1 MVFNGHSPVC
11 YMKTSFIFKPI
22 PDKAVIKA
30 DSGEPI
36 CFLRLKILER

>member
-1 MVFNGHSPVC
+1 MVSSDHAPDFRDI
-11 YMKTSFIFKPI
+11 KTLLILKPI

-36 CFLRLKILER
+36 CLL